1 MIAGRS
7 PWLCQGTMPPGSI
20 VSLRKRS
27 WRSLMFA
34 GSLSRSM
41 AASTVSVTPL
51 PAWLDGVRTS
61 ALNLPAGHSPA
72 ADADT
77 PASVAPAVT
86 AARTTPRPLAIRLN
100 MFVISFVTLR
110 REGAVAVRSIHR
122 TDGERKCRLALDS
135 IADCYGK
142 KAPALLMERVSNY
155 FAVTLEVIEAM
166 TVDAILNWSLRFLI
180 PCRRAIQSKSVYAV
194 QTSPL
199 SLSNTRSR
207 TGQSRPALALALM
220 NCVPSGGLPKIRSTD
235 G

>member
-1 MIAGRS
+1 
-7 PWLCQGTMPPGSI
+7 MPPGSI
-20 VSLRKRS
+20 VSLRNRS
-27 WRSLMFA
+27 WRSLMLA
-34 GSLSRSM
+34 GSFSRSM

-51 PAWLDGVRTS
+51 PAWATGTRTS
-61 ALNLPAGHSPA
+61 ALDLPAGHSPA
-72 ADADT
+72 ADTDT
-77 PASVAPAVT
+77 PASVAPAIIP
-86 AARTTPRPLAIRLN
+86 AKARLRPNARPLTMRLN
-100 MFVISFVTLR
+100 MVVVSSVTPQPQRGRSGAQHSSDGR
-110 REGAVAVRSIHR
+110 RTEMPIGS
-122 TDGERKCRLALDS
+122 GLDS
-135 IADCYGK
+135 GLLWE

-199 SLSNTRSR
+199 SFSNTRSR
-207 TGQSRPALALALM
+207 TGQSRPALALALT